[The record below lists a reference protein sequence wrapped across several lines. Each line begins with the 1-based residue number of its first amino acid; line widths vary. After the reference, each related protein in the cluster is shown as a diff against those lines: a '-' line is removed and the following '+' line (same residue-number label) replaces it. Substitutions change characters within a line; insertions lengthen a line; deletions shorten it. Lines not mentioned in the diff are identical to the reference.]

1 MKRKY
6 VLVAIVCFT
15 FLFGANGQDIHYSQF
30 FNSPLNISPGLTG
43 AFQGNQR
50 ITANLRQQWKSVPV
64 DYRSLDLA
72 YDHKHAP
79 TDSTN
84 NLNFGVILNYD
95 LAGDVNLKNTGLN
108 VFVSYG
114 LQMAEKLK
122 LMPGISIGFGQRR
135 FDYAAVTTGN
145 QWDGRAYDP
154 TIPAENIGAEDQ
166 SFLNISAGLNLNYR
180 ETDRTYVDLGFGL
193 NNLNSPSQA
202 FNPSAS
208 YDAVLAR
215 RFNLYG
221 MGGIKVAKK
230 IDLLVNAIYQN
241 QAPAKEVLLNGQAKF
256 YLNRGLSQAVYF
268 GFGMRAGDAWYPM
281 LAIQYDNI
289 YASFSYDINNSPFDI
304 ATEGTG
310 GPELAFRYIIAN
322 VPLYPA
328 KPCPI
333 Y

>member
-1 MKRKY
+1 MKLKY
-6 VLVAIVCFT
+6 FLVAIVCFSCISGV
-15 FLFGANGQDIHYSQF
+15 FGQDIHYSQF

-95 LAGDVNLKNTGLN
+95 IAGDVNLKNTGLN

-114 LQMAEKLK
+114 YRLSEKFRV
-122 LMPGISIGFGQRR
+122 MPGISIGFAQRR
-135 FDYAAVTTGN
+135 FDYASVTTGN
-145 QWDGRAYDP
+145 QWNGRNYDP
-154 TIPAENIGAEDQ
+154 TIPAENIGAEDI
-166 SFLNISAGLNLNYR
+166 SFLNISAGLNLNYA
-180 ETDRTYVDLGFGL
+180 ESDRSYIDFGVGL

-202 FNPSAS
+202 FNPNAD

-215 RFNLYG
+215 RLNFYG
-221 MGGIKVAKK
+221 MGSIKLAKK
-230 IDLLVNAIYQN
+230 VDFIGNAIYQN
-241 QAPAKEVLLNGQAKF
+241 QAPAQEVLLNGQAKI
-256 YLNRGLSQAVYF
+256 YIDKGLSKAVFF
-268 GFGMRAGDAWYPM
+268 GIGMRAGDALYPM
-281 LAIQYDNI
+281 VAIQYDNI
-289 YASFSYDINNSPFDI
+289 YAAFSYDINNSPFDI
-304 ATEGTG
+304 ATDGTG

>member
-6 VLVAIVCFT
+6 ILVAIVCFT
-15 FLFGANGQDIHYSQF
+15 FIFGAIGQDIHYSQF

-50 ITANLRQQWKSVPV
+50 ITANLRQQWKTVPV

-95 LAGDVNLKNTGLN
+95 IAGDVNLKNTGLN
-108 VFVSYG
+108 MFVSYG
-114 LQMAEKLK
+114 LRLSEKLK
-122 LMPGISIGFGQRR
+122 VMPGVSIGFAQRR
-135 FDYAAVTTGN
+135 FDYASVTTGN
-145 QWDGRAYDP
+145 QWDGREFDP
-154 TIPAENIGAEDQ
+154 TIPAENIGAEDK
-166 SFLNISAGLNLNYR
+166 SFVNISAGLNLNYM
-180 ETDRTYVDLGFGL
+180 ESDRSYVDFGVGF

-202 FNPSAS
+202 FNAGAN

-221 MGGIKVAKK
+221 FGSLRVAKK
-230 IDLLVNAIYQN
+230 VDLIANAILQN
-241 QAPAKEVLLNGQAKF
+241 QAPAQEVLLNGQAKF
-256 YLNRGLSQAVYF
+256 YIDRGLSKAVFF
-268 GFGMRAGDAWYPM
+268 GIGMRAGDAWYPM
-281 LAIQYDNI
+281 LAIQYENI
-289 YASFSYDINNSPFDI
+289 YAAFSYDINNSPFDI
-304 ATEGTG
+304 ATDGTG
-310 GPELAFRYIIAN
+310 GPELAFRYTISS